1 MQKHDNINNGIVH
14 SLCFEKRHL
23 MFKRKI
29 LAEMIS
35 WKKRSRGRSAL
46 LIQGARRIGKSTTA
60 EEFARRE
67 YKSYIL
73 IDFSKARQEVVR
85 LFRDISDLDF
95 FFLQLQ
101 LFYNVRLY
109 ERESLII
116 FDEVQL
122 QPLAR
127 QAIKHLVADHR
138 YDYLETGSLITLR
151 KNIRDILIPSEEECL
166 SMYPMDYE
174 EFLWAKGDETTIPL
188 LHECF
193 SQGRGLGDVVHRKQ
207 MQGFRL
213 YMLIGGMPQSV
224 ESYLSTNN
232 FNQIDQVK
240 RNILTLYEN
249 DFRKIDHS
257 GRATQIFDA
266 IPAELSKN
274 TFRYQVSK
282 IIEKQRA
289 SNVREI
295 IADLQDSMT
304 VLPAFRIN
312 DPGVGMSHYKDIDH
326 FKLYLCD
333 TGLFV
338 TLAFKDRSFT
348 ENIIYEKLLHGKFPA
363 NLGYLYENIVAQ
375 TFRAGGNELFYFTF
389 PSDTSNRT
397 YEIDFLLPRKHKIC
411 PIEVKSSGYKKHASL
426 DRFRTKYRERI
437 QESYVIYTKD
447 YAPADMLKYVPVY
460 MAQFL

>member
-1 MQKHDNINNGIVH
+1 
-14 SLCFEKRHL
+14 

-29 LAEMIS
+29 LTDMIA
-35 WKKRSRGRSAL
+35 WKDRSQGHSAL

-60 EEFARRE
+60 EEFARTE

-73 IDFSKARQEVVR
+73 IDFSNTRQEVIQ

-151 KNIRDILIPSEEECL
+151 KNIQDILFPSEEEHL

-174 EFLWAKGDETTIPL
+174 EFVWASGDETSIPL
-188 LHECF
+188 LREF
-193 SQGRGLGDVVHRKQ
+193 FLRGRGLGDGLHRKQ
-207 MQGFRL
+207 MQRFRL
-213 YMLIGGMPQSV
+213 YMLVGGMPQAV
-224 ESYLSTNN
+224 ESYLTTNN
-232 FNQIDQVK
+232 FSRIDQVK
-240 RNILTLYEN
+240 RNILTLYKN
-249 DFRKIDHS
+249 DFRKIDRS
-257 GRATQIFDA
+257 GRASQIFDA
-266 IPAELSKN
+266 IPAELAKN

-282 IIEKQRA
+282 VIDRRRA
-289 SNVREI
+289 GNVREV

-304 VLPAFRIN
+304 VLPAFRTR
-312 DPGVGMSHYKDIDH
+312 DPSVGMSHYKDIDH

-338 TLAFKDRSFT
+338 TLAFKDRDFT
-348 ENIIYEKLLHGKFPA
+348 ENIIYEKLLHGKLPA
-363 NLGYLYENIVAQ
+363 NLGYLYENIIAQ
-375 TFRAGGNELFYFTF
+375 TFRANGNELFYYTF
-389 PSDTSNRT
+389 PSDTSNHT
-397 YEIDFLLPRKHKIC
+397 YEIDFLLTKRHKVC

-426 DRFRTKYRERI
+426 DRFCTKYKDRI
-437 QESYVIYTKD
+437 DESYVLYTKD
-447 YAPADMLKYVPVY
+447 YVPDDSLKYVPVY